1 MIDITTTKSLLQAT
15 SHTNELYKA
24 IVNIPF
30 DNRVQSTN
38 LGLGIVVLLLSNPE
52 NKTLDR
58 IALSDTELAAGAVK
72 MSAKPFHEIK
82 IPLDQKSNILIQA
95 IQSQRYTKTTDWA
108 TMFTPVLTAQEARFN
123 QAGAGIDCS
132 VVYPL
137 LVQNATDSSA
147 IGAMIYSY
155 FEPLNHI
162 SKAHHEFM
170 ESYTTIV
177 AAFLANATS

>member
-1 MIDITTTKSLLQAT
+1 MIDIATTENLLRAT
-15 SHTNELYKA
+15 SHTDELYKA

-38 LGLGIVVLLLSNPE
+38 LGLGIVVLLLSNPK
-52 NKTLDR
+52 NNTLDR
-58 IALSDTELAAGAVK
+58 IALSDTDLAAGAIK

-95 IQSQRYTKTTDWA
+95 IQSRHFTKTTDWA

-137 LVQNATDSSA
+137 LVQGSNDSSA

-155 FEPLNHI
+155 FEPLSHI

-170 ESYTTIV
+170 KSYTTIV
-177 AAFLANATS
+177 ATFLANASS